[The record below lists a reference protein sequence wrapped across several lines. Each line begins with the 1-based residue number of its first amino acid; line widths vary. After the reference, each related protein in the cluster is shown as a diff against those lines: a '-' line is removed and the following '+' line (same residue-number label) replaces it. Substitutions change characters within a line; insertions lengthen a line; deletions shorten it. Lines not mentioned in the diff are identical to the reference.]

1 MKDCPNAITLK
12 IARWTVEGGLAT
24 NRVGQNILGKDIKTG
39 QKPGQKRYWQE
50 KLLENDEKQVREI
63 FQMVRAIKKN
73 IAIQR
78 QDKGCCSQK
87 RNLKLKLANVNIKK
101 PSVIAHDLS
110 ILNFDAC
117 KGVYLYWNTFKSITR
132 SAIQQKI
139 QNGSNRKWL

>member
-39 QKPGQKRYWQE
+39 QKPGQKRYGQE

-63 FQMVRAIKKN
+63 FQIVRAIKKKT
-73 IAIQR
+73 QLYR
-78 QDKGCCSQK
+78 GKTKVQ
-87 RNLKLKLANVNIKK
+87 LANVNIKK
-101 PSVIAHDLS
+101 LSVIAYDLS